1 MGFFDKKYPKSF
13 GVYRKSSTFAPAKRN
28 KDVLLSA
35 ELGYGVM
42 VTLQI
47 LVLSFLVR
55 VRVPQLKNP
64 ANRRDFLFIPDSG
77 RRSP

>member
-1 MGFFDKKYPKSF
+1 MYYFCTRNRERKPEQPK
-13 GVYRKSSTFAPAKRN
+13 
-28 KDVLLSA
+28 

-55 VRVPQLKNP
+55 VRVPQQSFCRCKSKDLQRSFLYEVRSHKPFVADLKFSVF
-64 ANRRDFLFIPDSG
+64 AAL
-77 RRSP
+77 